1 MFTLPTP
8 KYQVIAKAYRNTHL
22 YFVEDEKMPSV
33 TKILGIIGGAKMQ
46 ALMIWARREALK
58 LAENELFSAIE
69 QGKTLSY
76 DIVAE
81 ILKAADRQPDKVK
94 DESADIGTRVHNAI
108 DAYILG
114 KEPVL
119 DEESTIGFTNFLNW
133 LSSEQIQ
140 LVAGDMPVASKRLG
154 YGGRLDALG
163 IDKAGNLIVLDWKTS
178 NSLRD
183 EYPLQVAA
191 YAHAFKEM
199 YGLKVKGATVVRFDK
214 TDPNVFEAKQV
225 DMTHA
230 LGAWLSAYA
239 LWRNMNTTLWKEQE
253 QK

>member
-8 KYQVIAKAYRNTHL
+8 KYQVIAKSYRNTHL

-69 QGKTLSY
+69 QGKALTY
-76 DIVAE
+76 DRVAE

-119 DEESTIGFTNFLNW
+119 DDESTIGFTNFLNW
-133 LSSEQIQ
+133 LSSAGLQ
-140 LVAGDMPVASKRLG
+140 LVCGDIPVASRSLG

-163 IDKAGNLIVLDWKTS
+163 VDNDGKLYVLDWKTS

-191 YAHAFKEM
+191 YAKALKEQ
-199 YGLKVKGATVVRFDK
+199 YGLDATGAYVVRFDK
-214 TDPNVFEAKQV
+214 VDPNVFEAKKI

-230 LGAWLSAYA
+230 LGAWLSALGLYKTMSA
-239 LWRNMNTTLWKEQE
+239 PLWQE
-253 QK
+253 Q

>member
-1 MFTLPTP
+1 MFTLPKP
-8 KYQVIAKAYRNTHL
+8 KYEVIAKTYRNSHIYCVDAERL
-22 YFVEDEKMPSV
+22 PSV

-58 LAENELFSAIE
+58 LAENELFAAIE
-69 QGKTLSY
+69 QEQPLTY
-76 DIVAE
+76 DRVSE

-199 YGLKVKGATVVRFDK
+199 YGLEIKGATVVRFDK
-214 TDPNVFEAKQV
+214 QDPNVFEAKKI

>member
-1 MFTLPTP
+1 MFTLPKP
-8 KYQVIAKAYRNTHL
+8 KYEVIAKKTYRNSHIYCVDAERL
-22 YFVEDEKMPSV
+22 PSV

-58 LAENELFSAIE
+58 LAENELFAAIE
-69 QGKTLSY
+69 QEQPLTY
-76 DIVAE
+76 DSVAE

-133 LSSEQIQ
+133 LSSAGLQ
-140 LVAGDMPVASKRLG
+140 LVCGDIPVASRSLG

-163 IDKAGNLIVLDWKTS
+163 IDKEGKLYVLDWKTS

-191 YAHAFKEM
+191 YAKALKEQ
-199 YGLKVKGATVVRFDK
+199 YGLDASGAYVVRFDK
-214 TDPNVFEAKQV
+214 TDPNVFEAKQI
-225 DMTHA
+225 DMTHS

-253 QK
+253 